1 VANSTDHLGTGRRKT
16 AVARVRIREGSGDIL
31 INGRE
36 FREFFPRL
44 RDQSDVLEPFKCV
57 EMEGKFDVIVRV
69 RGGGITGQAGAVRLG
84 VSRALVAMDE
94 ELRAPLHEAGHLTR
108 DSRMVERKK
117 YGLRGARRGYQFSKR

>member
-1 VANSTDHLGTGRRKT
+1 MAISTDHLGTGRRKT

-44 RDQSDVLEPFKCV
+44 RDQNDVLEPFKCV
-57 EMEGKFDVIVRV
+57 EMEGKYDVSVRV
-69 RGGGITGQAGAVRLG
+69 KGGGITGQAGAVRLG
-84 VSRALVAMDE
+84 ISRALVAMDG
-94 ELRAPLHEAGHLTR
+94 ELRGPLHEAGHLTR